1 MKKLLLFAFAAV
13 TLVSCQKSGSE
24 GDPSSSTVSTENYS
38 ALNIKTS
45 TQVVK
50 MNVVANVLNMT
61 YNEDVTL
68 VADSGKMVPNWALHF
83 KEDFTGTELADYHYN
98 SITKFGVNATDW
110 VDDNLNNV
118 VIHSSKDT
126 VINNKIFVKKRIT
139 RSFVYKETYDS
150 AAEATKVL
158 GQLLKQTDIIA
169 FTSYFGAIDTN
180 ATQANTSNT
189 AKLTYVKN

>member
-13 TLVSCQKSGSE
+13 TLVSCQKSGIE
-24 GDPSSSTVSTENYS
+24 GDPVSSTVSTENYS

-50 MNVVANVLNMT
+50 VSVANNVLNMT

-68 VADSGKMVPNWALHF
+68 VADSGKIIPNWALHF
-83 KEDFTGTELADYHYN
+83 KEDFAGTQLADYHYN
-98 SITKFGVNATDW
+98 SMTKFGVIATDW

-118 VIHSSKDT
+118 AIHSSTDT

-139 RSFVYKETYDS
+139 RSFMYKETFNS
-150 AAEATKVL
+150 AAEANKVF

-169 FTSYFGAIDTN
+169 FTSYFGSLNTS

-189 AKLTYVKN
+189 AKLTYVKG